1 VDDHEKERL
10 LDQFRRHLDGINP
23 VPHGPGAG
31 DDANPDADLVGVF
44 VELAALRN
52 EVRGESR
59 QVKDA
64 LVQFRSVFG
73 AMESNQ
79 TRLEQELRRHQT
91 EAREREQAL
100 LRPLLLE
107 LLELRDRLV
116 AGLEQP
122 APASGWI
129 NRFRRHRTDEAQGW
143 RDGLAIMLR
152 RLDRILSER
161 RVAPIE
167 VTGRPF
173 NPRLSRAVGTRR
185 DPARAPGAVV
195 EEIRAGFL
203 WEEELLRV
211 AEVIVN
217 ADSSSGETAS

>member
-1 VDDHEKERL
+1 MDDHEKERL
-10 LDQFRRHLDGINP
+10 LDQFRRYLDGIDT
-23 VPHGPGAG
+23 VPHEPIAADETNSG
-31 DDANPDADLVGVF
+31 ADLVGVF

-79 TRLEQELRRHQT
+79 TRLEEELRRHQI
-91 EAREREQAL
+91 EARERAQAL
-100 LRPLLLE
+100 LRPLFID

-116 AGLEQP
+116 AGLRQP
-122 APASGWI
+122 APARGWI
-129 NRFRRHRTDEAQGW
+129 GRFRRHRTDVAEGW
-143 RDGLAIMLR
+143 RDGLAILLR

-161 RVAPIE
+161 GVAPID
-167 VTGRPF
+167 VIGQPF
-173 NPRLSRAVGTRR
+173 NPRLSRAVGTRW
-185 DPARAPGAVV
+185 DPARAPGTVV

-211 AEVIVN
+211 SEVIVN